1 MTESRLKRNIPAASR
16 LKQLSYRSAA
26 GISSSGRYRS
36 AMTPGHLK
44 RLPVIIFMLLL
55 VMIISLKTGQ
65 ASPLSFERPVIDGVP
80 VNIIRAD
87 LKDPCLC
94 VTPAFAP
101 GYQESTESYPAISL
115 EEMMTLYEPA
125 AAINGPFFDME
136 SGRVVCATSKD
147 SSLLS
152 DGELGSALLM
162 DKKGILHLHL
172 TAGLRSRK
180 MEWSEVS
187 WGVRCGPTLIYNGE
201 PFYHPHIEG
210 FTSSS
215 LYRPTRRSAMAVTE
229 KGELLLVT
237 VSQSITME
245 RFLRVMAGTGARHAI
260 NLDGGSSC
268 GMAYEGRVITS
279 PSRDL
284 PCYILIYH
292 RKEDAPFLGCRDIR
306 KYLERRASVRGRALY
321 LDAFTSFEERRYG
334 EALEQILKACELD
347 ENSVTD
353 FDLAARCCE
362 NLGKLKEAA
371 HMHIRCALL
380 LMRHGSRDEARAH
393 IEKAL
398 SDSPASREALDA
410 RNIIDDSPGISSG
423 LLSLLSGDG
432 KSALKALDSMLE
444 QGTQNPMI
452 MTLLAGHFRSTG
464 QSVKAAECL
473 KAAALLY
480 MKREAFFQGYL
491 AAKEAAELD
500 PENPGYR
507 ELLSVTARCRG
518 DEKTAE
524 LQRLINQ
531 VLQSESD
538 HPAIPEK
545 ADSGCK

>member
-1 MTESRLKRNIPAASR
+1 LTEPRLKLHTSQESVQ
-16 LKQLSYRSAA
+16 KQHFSYCSQSEISGSGGFQNAHDPGRRTSLS
-26 GISSSGRYRS
+26 
-36 AMTPGHLK
+36 MM
-44 RLPVIIFMLLL
+44 MLLL
-55 VMIISLKTGQ
+55 FMILSLRTGQ
-65 ASPLSFERPVIDGVP
+65 ASPLSFEKPTIDGVQ

-87 LKDPCLC
+87 LKDPSLS

-101 GYQESTESYPAISL
+101 GYQESTENYPAISL
-115 EEMMTLYEPA
+115 EDMMELYNPA

-152 DGELGSALLM
+152 DGELGSSLLM
-162 DKKGILHLHL
+162 DTKGILHLHL

-180 MEWSEVS
+180 MEWGAVS
-187 WGVRCGPTLIYNGE
+187 WGVRCGPTLIYNGK
-201 PFYHPHIEG
+201 PFYHPLIEG

-237 VSQSITME
+237 VSQNITME
-245 RFLRVMAGTGARHAI
+245 RFLHVMGGTGARHAI
-260 NLDGGSSC
+260 NLDGGSSTA
-268 GMAYEGRVITS
+268 MAYEGRAVVS
-279 PSRDL
+279 PSRAL

-306 KYLERRASVRGRALY
+306 KYLERRASIRGRAMY
-321 LDAFTSFEERRYG
+321 LNAYTSFEERRYS

-380 LMRHGSRDEARAH
+380 LLRRGGRDEARAH

-398 SDSPASREALDA
+398 ADNPESSEALDA
-410 RNIIDDSPGISSG
+410 RNIIDNSPGISSG

-432 KSALKALDSMLE
+432 KGALKALDSMLK
-444 QGTQNPMI
+444 QGVKNPMI
-452 MTLLAGHFRSTG
+452 MTLLAGHFRSAG
-464 QSVKAAECL
+464 QNTKAAECL

-491 AAKEAAELD
+491 AAKEAAELE
-500 PENPGYR
+500 PESPEYR
-507 ELLSVTARCRG
+507 ELLSGAARCRG
-518 DEKTAE
+518 DEKTSE
-524 LQRLINQ
+524 LQRLIFQ
-531 VLQSESD
+531 ALQNECE
-538 HPAIPEK
+538 HVTIPEK
-545 ADSGCK
+545 ADPACR